1 MREIDCG
8 VAAVV
13 TSGHV
18 DPAPRAKKM
27 NARLP
32 AGETARPEAAPSLM
46 RPSPAAHL

>member
-18 DPAPRAKKM
+18 DPAPRAKEM
-27 NARLP
+27 NACLP
-32 AGETARPEAAPSLM
+32 AGETAAPKPRL
-46 RPSPAAHL
+46 P